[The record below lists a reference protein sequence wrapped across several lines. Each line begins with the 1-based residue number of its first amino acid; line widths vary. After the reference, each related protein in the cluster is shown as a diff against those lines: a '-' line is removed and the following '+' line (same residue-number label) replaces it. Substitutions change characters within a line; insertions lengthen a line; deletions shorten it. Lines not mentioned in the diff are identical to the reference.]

1 MTKLTVTLLTAAG
14 LLALAG
20 CKSEVMQDRSYQP
33 AEPQNDPG
41 VRTTASNSRQPMA
54 PASEQTPGTSQVS
67 PAPAPAGGRPTYQ
80 PMSGTYT
87 NEGLADDAAPRRRPG
102 RKAAA
107 RSGGA
112 PAGKGGIYVVKP
124 GDTLGKIAYRH
135 RISVKALRD
144 ANKLDPKRDK
154 ALRVGQKLTIPGG
167 RAASGGAPCAGPAKG
182 GKKAPAARPANAPKL
197 NADGTYTMVRGDT
210 IPKVARKFGVRAKA
224 LQQANNLSDEE
235 TTKLQIGHK
244 LIIPTGSDAQVKAAP
259 KGKAKTAKK
268 AQAPKKAA
276 APAAAP
282 EQAPAKPETET
293 PLPPPA
299 AETTPAAAPVPTPP
313 PAAQVDS
320 AAQSESSA
328 FVRVGDAKTLDEFAA
343 RNNTTTAELLRLN
356 PSLDPAAPL
365 KSDEM
370 LFVPKK

>member
-1 MTKLTVTLLTAAG
+1 MTKVTVTLLTAAG

-20 CKSEVMQDRSYQP
+20 CKSEVMQDRTY

-41 VRTTASNSRQPMA
+41 SHAAAPAARQPMP
-54 PASEQTPGTSQVS
+54 PAADQPVRASQS
-67 PAPAPAGGRPTYQ
+67 APAPAPAPARTRANYRP
-80 PMSGTYT
+80 MEGTYS
-87 NEGLADDAAPRRRPG
+87 NEGLADDAAPRRRSG
-102 RKAAA
+102 RAAA
-107 RSGGA
+107 RNAGA
-112 PAGKGGIYVVKP
+112 PAGKGGVYVVKP

-135 RISVKALRD
+135 HISVKALRD

-154 ALRVGQKLTIPGG
+154 FLRAGQKLTIPGAK
-167 RAASGGAPCAGPAKG
+167 AAPGGAFCATPAKG
-182 GKKAPAARPANAPKL
+182 GKKGPAARPANAPKL

-210 IPKVARKFGVRAKA
+210 IPKVARKFGIRAKA

-244 LIIPTGSDAQVKAAP
+244 LVIPTGSDAQARTAP
-259 KGKAKTAKK
+259 KSARTVKK

-276 APAAAP
+276 PAAAS
-282 EQAPAKPETET
+282 EQAPAKAETET
-293 PLPPPA
+293 PPPPPA
-299 AETTPAAAPVPTPP
+299 AENASVPAADPAAALP
-313 PAAQVDS
+313 PATQVDS
-320 AAQSESSA
+320 AAQSESSS

-365 KSDEM
+365 KSDDM

>member
-41 VRTTASNSRQPMA
+41 VRTAASSSRQPMA

-102 RKAAA
+102 RKAARNA
-107 RSGGA
+107 GA

-154 ALRVGQKLTIPGG
+154 SLRVGQKLTIPG
-167 RAASGGAPCAGPAKG
+167 AKG
-182 GKKAPAARPANAPKL
+182 AAAAPAEKAAPGKKGPAARPANAPKL
-197 NADGTYTMVRGDT
+197 NADGTYTMVRGDS
-210 IPKVARKFGVRAKA
+210 IPKVARKFGIRAKA
-224 LQQANNLSDEE
+224 LQQANNLSDED
-235 TTKLQIGHK
+235 TTRLQIGHK
-244 LIIPTGSDAQVKAAP
+244 LIIPTGSDAQAKAAP
-259 KGKAKTAKK
+259 KGKTRTAKK

-282 EQAPAKPETET
+282 GQAPAKPETET
-293 PLPPPA
+293 PPPPPA
-299 AETTPAAAPVPTPP
+299 AETTPAAAPAPALP
-313 PAAQVDS
+313 PAAQVES
-320 AAQSESSA
+320 AAQSESSS

>member
-41 VRTTASNSRQPMA
+41 VRTAASSSRQPMA
-54 PASEQTPGTSQVS
+54 PASEQTPGTSQV
-67 PAPAPAGGRPTYQ
+67 APAPAGGRPTYQ
-80 PMSGTYT
+80 PMSGTYA
-87 NEGLADDAAPRRRPG
+87 NEGLADDAAPRRRSG
-102 RKAAA
+102 RKAA

-124 GDTLGKIAYRH
+124 GDTLGKIAYRFH
-135 RISVKALRD
+135 VPLKALRD

-154 ALRVGQKLTIPGG
+154 ALRVGQKLTIPG
-167 RAASGGAPCAGPAKG
+167 RKAAAPGSAPCAGPAKG
-182 GKKAPAARPANAPKL
+182 GKKGPAARPANAPKL

-210 IPKVARKFGVRAKA
+210 IPKVARKFGIRAKA

-244 LIIPTGSDAQVKAAP
+244 LIIPTGAEAQVKAAP
-259 KGKAKTAKK
+259 KGKAKPAKK

-276 APAAAP
+276 APAPAP

-293 PLPPPA
+293 PPPPPA
-299 AETTPAAAPVPTPP
+299 AETTPAPAPVPTPP